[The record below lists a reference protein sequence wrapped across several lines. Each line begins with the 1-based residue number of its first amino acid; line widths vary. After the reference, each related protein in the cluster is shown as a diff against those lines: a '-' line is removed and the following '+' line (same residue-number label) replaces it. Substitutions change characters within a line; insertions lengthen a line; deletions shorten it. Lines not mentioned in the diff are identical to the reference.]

1 MINNSVEWN
10 DLLLFLQVVE
20 RKGFTSAGEALG
32 IPKSRLSR
40 RLTLLEARLG
50 TRLLQRSSRRL
61 SLTDAGQALYA
72 HCQVMLKEA
81 EAGIAAVQQRS
92 ARPMGKVRLSLPV
105 GLSEMVAGSLLPRF
119 LLCFPDVQV
128 SVQAT
133 NRSVDLIAEQVDVV
147 VRGVGT
153 ALRLDTS
160 SLVQACVCTVPWHL
174 VASPGYLARIG
185 PLDSLGDL
193 EQADLLLYTPNDEAD
208 TELRL
213 IDELGGR
220 HVVSMS
226 IRLQSDNLGVLR
238 QAARNDLG
246 LCGLPSYLCAD
257 DLASGRLLSVLPGWR
272 PMAGHLV
279 VLFPSRRGLAPA
291 ARALVDF
298 LKTELPLLMVSE
310 PAHPRS
316 VQLSPMPADGADPA
330 ATDARPATA
339 AAGRAP
345 SVGQSGNPAIHRSPG
360 P

>member
-1 MINNSVEWN
+1 MINSSVEWN

-40 RLTLLEARLG
+40 RVTLLEARLG

-92 ARPMGKVRLSLPV
+92 SRPMGKVRLSLPV
-105 GLSEMVAGSLLPRF
+105 GLAEMVAGTLLPRF
-119 LLCFPDVQV
+119 LQCFPDVQV
-128 SVQAT
+128 VVQAT

-160 SLVQACVCTVPWHL
+160 SLVQACVCTLHWSL
-174 VASPGYLARIG
+174 VCSPAYREKIG
-185 PLDSLGDL
+185 PLNSLGDL
-193 EQADLLLYTPNDEAD
+193 EQADLLLYTPNDEGD
-208 TELRL
+208 TDLRL
-213 IDELGGR
+213 IDEQG
-220 HVVSMS
+220 VVHTLPMP

-238 QAARNDLG
+238 QAALSDLG
-246 LCGLPSYLCAD
+246 LCGLPSYLCAG
-257 DLASGRLLSVLPGWR
+257 DLASGQLVSVLPGWR

-298 LKTELPLLMVSE
+298 LKTELPLLMAND
-310 PAHPRS
+310 PPRPPLPPL
-316 VQLSPMPADGADPA
+316 QPRG
-330 ATDARPATA
+330 
-339 AAGRAP
+339 
-345 SVGQSGNPAIHRSPG
+345 
-360 P
+360 

>member
-1 MINNSVEWN
+1 MIVMSIDWN

-20 RKGFTSAGEALG
+20 HKGFTSAGEALG

-40 RLTLLEARLG
+40 RLTLLEERLG

-92 ARPMGKVRLSLPV
+92 TRPMGKVRLSLPV
-105 GLSEMVAGSLLPRF
+105 GLSEMIAGTLLPRF
-119 LLCFPDVQV
+119 LQCFPDVQV
-128 SVQAT
+128 AVLAT

-160 SLVQACVCTVPWHL
+160 SLVQACVCTVPWSL
-174 VASPGYLARIG
+174 VCSPAYLAKIG
-185 PLDSLGDL
+185 PPDSLGDL
-193 EQADLLLYTPNDEAD
+193 EQANLLLYTPNDEGSA
-208 TELRL
+208 ELRL
-213 IDELGGR
+213 TDEQGEVHAL
-220 HVVSMS
+220 SMA

-238 QAARNDLG
+238 QAALSDLG
-246 LCGLPSYLCAD
+246 LCGLPGYLCAD
-257 DLASGRLLSVLPGWR
+257 DLASGRLVSVLPGWR

-291 ARALVDF
+291 ARSLVDF
-298 LKTELPLLMVSE
+298 LKTELPVLMAGK
-310 PAHPRS
+310 PAHPQDLPPQTR
-316 VQLSPMPADGADPA
+316 G
-330 ATDARPATA
+330 
-339 AAGRAP
+339 
-345 SVGQSGNPAIHRSPG
+345 
-360 P
+360 

>member
-1 MINNSVEWN
+1 MINMSIDWN

-20 RKGFTSAGEALG
+20 HKGFTSAGDALG

-72 HCQVMLKEA
+72 HCQVMLREA

-92 ARPMGKVRLSLPV
+92 TRPMGKVRLSLPV
-105 GLSEMVAGSLLPRF
+105 GLSEMIAGTLLPRF
-119 LLCFPDVQV
+119 LQCFPDVQV
-128 SVQAT
+128 AVLAT

-160 SLVQACVCTVPWHL
+160 SLVQACVCTVPWNL
-174 VASPGYLARIG
+174 VCSPAYLAKIG

-193 EQADLLLYTPNDEAD
+193 EQADLLLYTPNDEGD

-213 IDELGGR
+213 IDEQS
-220 HVVSMS
+220 VVHALPMA

-238 QAARNDLG
+238 QAVLSDLG
-246 LCGLPSYLCAD
+246 LCGLPGYLCAD
-257 DLASGRLLSVLPGWR
+257 DLASGRLVSVLPGWR

-298 LKTELPLLMVSE
+298 LKTELPVLMAGE
-310 PAHPRS
+310 PA
-316 VQLSPMPADGADPA
+316 
-330 ATDARPATA
+330 RPQDLPPQTR
-339 AAGRAP
+339 G
-345 SVGQSGNPAIHRSPG
+345 
-360 P
+360 

>member
-1 MINNSVEWN
+1 MINMSIEWN

-40 RLTLLEARLG
+40 RVTLLEARLG

-92 ARPMGKVRLSLPV
+92 TQPMGKVRLSLPV
-105 GLSEMVAGSLLPRF
+105 GLSEMIAGTLLPRF
-119 LLCFPDVQV
+119 LQCFPDVQV
-128 SVQAT
+128 AVQAT

-160 SLVQACVCTVPWHL
+160 SLVQACVCTVPWRL
-174 VASPGYLARIG
+174 VCSPAYREKIG
-185 PLDSLGDL
+185 PLNSLGDL
-193 EQADLLLYTPNDEAD
+193 EQADLLLYTPNDEGD
-208 TELRL
+208 TDLRL
-213 IDELGGR
+213 IDEQG
-220 HVVSMS
+220 VVHTLPMP

-238 QAARNDLG
+238 QAARSDLG

-257 DLASGRLLSVLPGWR
+257 DLANGQLVSVLPGWR

-298 LKTELPLLMVSE
+298 LKTELPLLMAV
-310 PAHPRS
+310 
-316 VQLSPMPADGADPA
+316 DPVRP
-330 ATDARPATA
+330 RPASLQPR
-339 AAGRAP
+339 G
-345 SVGQSGNPAIHRSPG
+345 
-360 P
+360 

>member
-1 MINNSVEWN
+1 MINSSVDWN

-40 RLTLLEARLG
+40 RVTLLEARLG

-92 ARPMGKVRLSLPV
+92 SRPMGKVRLSLPV
-105 GLSEMVAGSLLPRF
+105 GLAEMVAGTLLPRF
-119 LLCFPDVQV
+119 LQCFPEVH
-128 SVQAT
+128 
-133 NRSVDLIAEQVDVV
+133 VV

-160 SLVQACVCTVPWHL
+160 SLVQACVCTLHWSL
-174 VASPGYLARIG
+174 VCSPAYREKIG
-185 PLDSLGDL
+185 PLSSLGDL
-193 EQADLLLYTPNDEAD
+193 EQADLLLYTPDDEGD
-208 TELRL
+208 TDLRL
-213 IDELGGR
+213 IDEQG
-220 HVVSMS
+220 VVHTLPMP

-238 QAARNDLG
+238 QAALSDLG
-246 LCGLPSYLCAD
+246 LCGLPSYLCAE
-257 DLASGRLLSVLPGWR
+257 DLASGQLVSVLPGWR

-298 LKTELPLLMVSE
+298 LKTELPLLMAND
-310 PAHPRS
+310 PPRPP
-316 VQLSPMPADGADPA
+316 L
-330 ATDARPATA
+330 
-339 AAGRAP
+339 AP
-345 SVGQSGNPAIHRSPG
+345 LQPRG
-360 P
+360 